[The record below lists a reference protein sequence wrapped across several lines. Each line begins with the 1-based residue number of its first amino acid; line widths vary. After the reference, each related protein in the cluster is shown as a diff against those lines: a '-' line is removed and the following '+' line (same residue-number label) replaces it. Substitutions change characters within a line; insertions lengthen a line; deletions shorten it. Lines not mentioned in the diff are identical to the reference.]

1 MRKVLLFCFI
11 AIICFPVL
19 GAVPGDG
26 VYTADFRTDSSM
38 FHVNEAYDGK
48 GVVTVKDGKMTI
60 HVTMPSKRITR
71 LFCGKADDAAA
82 PGAVLIE
89 PVLDAVTYPDGF
101 VEKSNGFDIPVPY
114 LDKEF
119 NCALLGKKG
128 KWYDHKVSVSNLV
141 PTVKDGKY
149 NIGVTLSG
157 GSGRASVASPAE
169 IAVENGLVW
178 ATVVFSSP
186 NYDYITIGGKRYD
199 RINTDG
205 NSTFRIPVTL
215 DQDIR
220 VSALTTAM
228 SNPHLIDYTLCF
240 DKSSLEGR

>member
-1 MRKVLLFCFI
+1 MKYFAVICFI

-178 ATVVFSSP
+178 AIVVFSSP

-205 NSTFRIPVTL
+205 NSTFRIPMTL
-215 DQDIR
+215 NQDIR

-228 SNPHLIDYTLCF
+228 SNPHLIDYTLHF
-240 DKSSLEGR
+240 DKSSLERR